1 MQRCELCH
9 PQSSRH
15 SRSEIMNPGSA
26 AASVGASTPLP
37 STVLISKYG
46 KTFFDESGSGK
57 VLMSFDNQGNGFAN
71 HPSGHPAVT
80 TTEVGGCICDADT
93 DIVDQWVWRKR
104 DGPRTPF
111 EMRVGTSYTL
121 ILRGR
126 HDCEVICG
134 NGARVQVLRA
144 ASREAPSACRRVYAI
159 DATRF
164 FCRSASPAA
173 RRTARTWIA
182 SPSVGRAGAS

>member
-1 MQRCELCH
+1 M
-9 PQSSRH
+9 SA
-15 SRSEIMNPGSA
+15 PGSA
-26 AASVGASTPLP
+26 AASVGATTPLP
-37 STVLISKYG
+37 ATVLVSKYG

-80 TTEVGGCICDADT
+80 TTDVGGCICDADT

-134 NGARVQVLRA
+134 NGARVQVGK
-144 ASREAPSACRRVYAI
+144 PGG
-159 DATRF
+159 
-164 FCRSASPAA
+164 

-182 SPSVGRAGAS
+182 SPSVGLVGRLRSSSSGASTTRP

>member
-1 MQRCELCH
+1 MRRCELCH
-9 PQSSRH
+9 PQKPH
-15 SRSEIMNPGSA
+15 SRRQYRWSISDIMNPGSA
-26 AASVGASTPLP
+26 ASSAGASTPLP
-37 STVLISKYG
+37 ATVLVSKYG

-134 NGARVQVLRA
+134 NGARVQVGKPGGTAHGTYLD
-144 ASREAPSACRRVYAI
+144 RV
-159 DATRF
+159 
-164 FCRSASPAA
+164 AA
-173 RRTARTWIA
+173 RGPGGRILKLQLRGKHNQTLIDRQNA
-182 SPSVGRAGAS
+182 S